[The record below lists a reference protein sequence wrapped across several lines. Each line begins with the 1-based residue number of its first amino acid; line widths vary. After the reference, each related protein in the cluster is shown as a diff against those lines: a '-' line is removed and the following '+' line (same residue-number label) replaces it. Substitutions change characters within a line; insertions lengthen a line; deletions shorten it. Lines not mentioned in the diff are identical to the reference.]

1 MKSRIL
7 PLLIAALALGAGAVQ
22 AKRINYADYAGEPVS
37 QFRYTQLYNWQ
48 RSDDR
53 TMVLWTKPSE
63 AYLLTFANDCGEMAG
78 KYQIQIGGVASI
90 GGIVRTGDKVVI
102 PGRTSCRIAEIRP
115 IDLVRLKKA

>member
-1 MKSRIL
+1 MTYRIL

-48 RSDDR
+48 RSDNR
-53 TMVLWTKPSE
+53 SMVLWTKPSE
-63 AYLLTFANDCGEMAG
+63 AYLLTFVNDCSAMTGRVL
-78 KYQIQIGGVASI
+78 IQVGGVANIGGVIRAGSDV
-90 GGIVRTGDKVVI
+90 IVAGQTH
-102 PGRTSCRIAEIRP
+102 CRIAEIRP

>member
-7 PLLIAALALGAGAVQ
+7 PLVIAALALGAGAVQ

-48 RSDDR
+48 RSDSR
-53 TMVLWTKPSE
+53 SMVLWTKPSE
-63 AYLLTFANDCGEMAG
+63 AYLLTFARDCNALTGRLS
-78 KYQIQIGGVASI
+78 IQLGGVADL
-90 GGIVRTGDKVVI
+90 GGVVHA
-102 PGRTSCRIAEIRP
+102 GSDVVVAGQTHCRISEIRP